1 MNIVRLSL
9 MIAVAAIA
17 LGTVARAHATPGTMA
32 VQIGTNASGPL
43 TIGMCDLP
51 HRDSTPADRV

>member
-32 VQIGTNASGPL
+32 VPL
-43 TIGMCDLP
+43 EISVL
-51 HRDSTPADRV
+51 